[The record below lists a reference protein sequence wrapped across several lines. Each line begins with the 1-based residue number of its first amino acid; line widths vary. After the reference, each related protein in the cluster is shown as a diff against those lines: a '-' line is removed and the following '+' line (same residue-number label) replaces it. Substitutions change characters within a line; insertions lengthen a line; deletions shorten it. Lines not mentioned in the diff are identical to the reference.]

1 MCASFWHFEATVRQ
15 CATRLYLAAGVK
27 SDCVYCIL
35 RAERKFGK
43 AAHMEAWPLL
53 CRGSMTSGNVH
64 LRAFTHD
71 ITHPFHHC
79 NEFRVWGFRVE
90 VQSHPYNHCHGLGS
104 CLGCLRLA
112 EVCITMSTIN

>member
-64 LRAFTHD
+64 VCLML
-71 ITHPFHHC
+71 ITVPFITLCLLSTVLCHC
-79 NEFRVWGFRVE
+79 D
-90 VQSHPYNHCHGLGS
+90 
-104 CLGCLRLA
+104 A
-112 EVCITMSTIN
+112 A